1 MNPAAGRL
9 KSSHSSTT
17 TSQSS
22 IQRITLQT
30 SFLSSIRSEL
40 GSALSSCARM
50 LPIASSCASA
60 ASVMSMLSWQ
70 RSVNCPTRCSCAG
83 ILTTLHSARILKRK
97 FKPFETMEVFLPMKQ
112 MIPLKKQS
120 KKAQR
125 SNMPS
130 SAVAG
135 MVFPLSQE
143 LCQMVKPMTEIELN
157 EEIENLLTESAAGQ
171 PSRRTGS
178 AYRREMRIRKNDSLM
193 RIVTRRYVPHAGYI
207 DYGFDGDTLLHSG
220 KYIKYPKN
228 SNCQRWM
235 KRETSRKSRNCQD
248 LPRKGNYYRRLFDYW
263 WTLY

>member
-1 MNPAAGRL
+1 
-9 KSSHSSTT
+9 
-17 TSQSS
+17 
-22 IQRITLQT
+22 
-30 SFLSSIRSEL
+30 
-40 GSALSSCARM
+40 
-50 LPIASSCASA
+50 
-60 ASVMSMLSWQ
+60 
-70 RSVNCPTRCSCAG
+70 
-83 ILTTLHSARILKRK
+83 
-97 FKPFETMEVFLPMKQ
+97 
-112 MIPLKKQS
+112 
-120 KKAQR
+120 
-125 SNMPS
+125 MPS

-171 PSRRTGS
+171 PSRRTVS